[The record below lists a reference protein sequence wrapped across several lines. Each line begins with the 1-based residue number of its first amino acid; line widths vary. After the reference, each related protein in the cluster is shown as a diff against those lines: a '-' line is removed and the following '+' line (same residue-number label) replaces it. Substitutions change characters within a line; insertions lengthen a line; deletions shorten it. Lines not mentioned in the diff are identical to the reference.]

1 MREINSLKVQKIYE
15 KVAIMVGGRS
25 SIAIK
30 DCGNPM
36 TSKMVDWKNP
46 NRSHQF
52 WSQWIATILLKIK
65 RDKEG

>member
-1 MREINSLKVQKIYE
+1 LIKITIPFSLLCNSRWSAYGKYDLHNSMREINSLKVQKIYE

-36 TSKMVDWKNP
+36 TSKMVD
-46 NRSHQF
+46 
-52 WSQWIATILLKIK
+52 
-65 RDKEG
+65 